1 MFMSRKSHS
10 TSNPVAIRAICTSL
24 GETGLAHLSGN
35 KESSERAVGPGP
47 YLGGFMPET
56 RSDPKEYH
64 NVPPEAQ
71 QKPDLKKRHYRP
83 IGTRWFSVWELR
95 RIWIYNVPFP
105 SSGFHVG
112 EYISTIAAAA
122 LFSFL

>member
-47 YLGGFMPET
+47 YLGGLPET

-71 QKPDLKKRHYRP
+71 QKPDLKKK
-83 IGTRWFSVWELR
+83 TL
-95 RIWIYNVPFP
+95 
-105 SSGFHVG
+105 
-112 EYISTIAAAA
+112 
-122 LFSFL
+122 